1 MGQPKRSSETPQDL
15 AVARTARDLLAYLR
29 AHPEAAD
36 ALAGVRLWLEHE
48 RRLPSLDVIERA
60 MQSLVER
67 GLVSVVDVGPGSP
80 RLYRLRPPNAADPH
94 TAR

>member
-1 MGQPKRSSETPQDL
+1 MAQPKRSSDPPQDL
-15 AVARTARDLLAYLR
+15 AVARAARDIMAYLR
-29 AHPEAAD
+29 ANPEAAD

-48 RRLPSLDVIERA
+48 RRLPSLGVIERA

-80 RLYRLRPPNAADPH
+80 RLYRLRHPAAANPH
-94 TAR
+94 AAR